1 METNYEQ
8 EEGIALGDLFN
19 AILKN
24 IWAVITITLLITIL
38 GAVYT
43 FTLAKEKYQSTSTII
58 VAITQNNSSGL
69 DYDNSSKLIYT
80 VRDLIKQDIVLG
92 DVAKDYNLDYEKFKE
107 NVEVTSNSNSFLL
120 TISVTDS
127 DPNLT
132 KEVTNAIVL
141 ELINEINNN
150 SALAFAKGT
159 VTQTSS
165 AVEGIYYSP
174 NKFLYLAASSVIGG
188 IIGISFAIGLEFAST
203 KFKNKK
209 EVENILNDK
218 VIGVFYDDYKK
229 RKLAKDGSKTINLIT
244 PSLRNFEPY
253 NKLLSNIKY
262 SNLESPYKVIMTSSN
277 GMNELKSTI
286 CSNLAYCIANNNK
299 KVIIIDLD
307 TRKPVLYRTFKVE
320 RANGLVEYIEGIINQ
335 EQLIKHSNYGVDVI
349 TSGKKVINP
358 MVILEAKKLEELIN
372 NLKKDYDYIL
382 IDTPPIGI
390 CYDAMIVSKLCDG
403 VVFNIAMNQSRK
415 SEVKNSLNLLKE
427 VNAKIIGLN
436 LTKFPNS
443 ARDLTYIEY
452 EEDKA

>member
-58 VAITQNNSSGL
+58 VTITQNNSSGL

-92 DVAKDYNLDYEKFKE
+92 DVAKDYNLDYEMFKE
-107 NVEVTSNSNSFLL
+107 NVEATSNSNSFLL

-174 NKFLYLAASSVIGG
+174 NKFLYLA
-188 IIGISFAIGLEFAST
+188 
-203 KFKNKK
+203 
-209 EVENILNDK
+209 
-218 VIGVFYDDYKK
+218 
-229 RKLAKDGSKTINLIT
+229 KLTIV
-244 PSLRNFEPY
+244 
-253 NKLLSNIKY
+253 LL
-262 SNLESPYKVIMTSSN
+262 
-277 GMNELKSTI
+277 
-286 CSNLAYCIANNNK
+286 
-299 KVIIIDLD
+299 
-307 TRKPVLYRTFKVE
+307 
-320 RANGLVEYIEGIINQ
+320 
-335 EQLIKHSNYGVDVI
+335 
-349 TSGKKVINP
+349 
-358 MVILEAKKLEELIN
+358 
-372 NLKKDYDYIL
+372 
-382 IDTPPIGI
+382 
-390 CYDAMIVSKLCDG
+390 
-403 VVFNIAMNQSRK
+403 
-415 SEVKNSLNLLKE
+415 
-427 VNAKIIGLN
+427 
-436 LTKFPNS
+436 
-443 ARDLTYIEY
+443 
-452 EEDKA
+452 